1 MGACNREA
9 PERAERVRGEAGA
22 TPCESGQSTMPAGA
36 GVRVTARAGMLA
48 ARVCAA
54 GSAWARA
61 ASSAA
66 VVPACVSAT
75 AGACPREP
83 GQRVG
88 EGGVECSV
96 PRACRPPQVLF
107 LESHHPSPNHHRG
120 EYVLE
125 CASVCEPSQGS
136 VGQCVHASRDAQYE
150 CEQNPRVLRKG
161 RGSKET
167 WEARLY
173 QLAGIAVSA
182 TREPAC
188 AGPEGSPGANR
199 WARAIARRPSAQR
212 E

>member
-1 MGACNREA
+1 MCIDVRNKA
-9 PERAERVRGEAGA
+9 PARHQYWHRHQYRGTFIEVDTRSCMQKKTVSRTRFDLRLVRTAILNA
-22 TPCESGQSTMPAGA
+22 AA
-36 GVRVTARAGMLA
+36 ARAVDA
-48 ARVCAA
+48 A
-54 GSAWARA
+54 
-61 ASSAA
+61 
-66 VVPACVSAT
+66 P
-75 AGACPREP
+75 
-83 GQRVG
+83 VG
-88 EGGVECSV
+88 PSGDVG
-96 PRACRPPQVLF
+96 RPSRGRRL
-107 LESHHPSPNHHRG
+107 SHHPSPSHHRG